1 MKTDFSLTVFFQLLF
16 ITLFLLTGP
25 LFALHIPFLIIELF
39 AMILGV
45 WGMLHMWVK
54 SKFRALPA
62 PDDHAKLLATG
73 PFKYIRNPMYA
84 AIILAMA
91 LLVADNFTLTRLV
104 LFLMETFVLLQKIG
118 IEEKLLAKKF
128 KAYAY
133 YKAHTRRLIPFVY

>member
-1 MKTDFSLTVFFQLLF
+1 MKTDYSLIVFFQLLL
-16 ITLFLLTGP
+16 ITLFLFTGP
-25 LFALHIPFLIIELF
+25 VFANNIILLGIELC
-39 AMILGV
+39 AIILGV
-45 WGMLHMWVK
+45 WGVLHMWVK

-73 PFKYIRNPMYA
+73 PYKYIRNPMYT